1 MHFLKLD
8 LNLLVALDALLADPH
23 VTRAAERLRVSQST
37 LSGSLARLREYFDD
51 ELMVQVGRRME
62 LTPLARELREPLRE
76 LLGNAERLLST
87 KAHFDP
93 LSAERC
99 FTITCTDYA
108 WATLLREVIA
118 RLATEAPRVRLEYTG
133 STRDFAER
141 RIELL
146 IVSDRFALD
155 GHPSQPL
162 FVDPFVCIAWS
173 GNTRVGESLSF
184 EDYFAHRHVV
194 AYSSRPTLVADWIAS
209 AHGRYVEVAARAPNF
224 TLVPQSIVG
233 TPYLA
238 TVPLR
243 MANYYAR
250 HLPLRI
256 LQPPL
261 ELPVLADMLQWHA
274 HQEADEGLVWLR
286 RLIVESC
293 SRMDHAPPA

>member
-8 LNLLVALDALLADPH
+8 LNLLVALDALLTDPH

-37 LSGSLARLREYFDD
+37 LSGSLARLREYFED
-51 ELMVQVGRRME
+51 ELIIQVGRRME

-76 LLGNAERLLST
+76 LLGSTERLLST

-93 LSAERC
+93 PSSERC
-99 FTITCTDYA
+99 FTITCTDYV
-108 WATLLREVIA
+108 WATLLREVVA
-118 RLATEAPRVRLEYTG
+118 RLATAAPHVRLEYAG
-133 STRDFAER
+133 STSDFAER

-146 IVSDRFALD
+146 VVADRFALHD
-155 GHPSQPL
+155 HPSQPL
-162 FVDPFVCIAWS
+162 FEDPFVCIAWS
-173 GNTRVGESLSF
+173 GNAQIGDALRF

-209 AHGRYVEVAARAPNF
+209 THGRHVEVAARAPNF

-243 MANYYAR
+243 MARHYAS

-261 ELPVLADMLQWHA
+261 ELPVLADVIQWHA
-274 HQEADEGLVWLR
+274 HQEADEGLLWLR
-286 RLIVESC
+286 SLIVESC
-293 SRMDHAPPA
+293 GRMNDAPPA

>member
-8 LNLLVALDALLADPH
+8 LNLLVALDALLTDPH

-37 LSGSLARLREYFDD
+37 LSGSLARLREYFED
-51 ELMVQVGRRME
+51 ELIVQVGRRME
-62 LTPLARELREPLRE
+62 LTPLAQELRSPLRE
-76 LLGNAERLLST
+76 LLGSTERLLST
-87 KAHFDP
+87 KARFDP
-93 LSAERC
+93 ASAERC
-99 FTITCTDYA
+99 FTITCTDYV
-108 WATLLREVIA
+108 WATLLREVVA
-118 RLATEAPRVRLEYTG
+118 RLATEAPHVRLEYTG

-146 IVSDRFALD
+146 VVSDRFALD
-155 GHPSQPL
+155 GHPSQAL
-162 FVDPFVCIAWS
+162 FADPFVCIAWS
-173 GNTRVGESLSF
+173 GNTKIGESLDF

-209 AHGRYVEVAARAPNF
+209 AHGRHVDVAARAPNF

-243 MANYYAR
+243 MANHYAK

-261 ELPVLADMLQWHA
+261 ELPVLADVLQWHG
-274 HQEADEGLVWLR
+274 HQDADEGLRWLR
-286 RLIVESC
+286 QLIVDAC
-293 SRMDHAPPA
+293 RRMDDAPPA